1 MDRGLVPRR
10 VDFKGVA
17 CCRETD
23 LCEKKMKCLVSVASI
38 AVALHLACTVQAAE
52 EESEPTPGQ
61 VRTAAEAFD
70 RGREA
75 YKSDDFVEAA
85 EQFESA
91 DANAP
96 SAAALEL
103 AIRARDKAGQL
114 DRASTLAALALLRYP
129 NDATIQKLAPS
140 IVQRAKSEL
149 FELDIKCNDPCE
161 VTVAGK
167 LAPGRRATERTIFV
181 SPGKYAVL
189 AGWSGDRSL
198 SKQVE
203 GARGASGLLEFRAPQ
218 EASSAPG
225 LASDPAPSAALE
237 KPMDVGASSPSK
249 GLPPPVFW
257 VGVGLSAVA
266 TGFTVW
272 SGLDTQSNPGP
283 DKVRSTCAAMPGTTI
298 CNSLYQQGVDA
309 QHRTNIL
316 IGVTAGVGV
325 ATAVI
330 GAFFTNWGGKASSPE
345 AAEAATL
352 SKGFSVEPWVAIGGG
367 ASVGALGR
375 F

>member
-1 MDRGLVPRR
+1 MKGL
-10 VDFKGVA
+10 F
-17 CCRETD
+17 
-23 LCEKKMKCLVSVASI
+23 SVAVI
-38 AVALHLACTVQAAE
+38 AVVLHSSGLANAAE
-52 EESEPTPGQ
+52 EASEPTPGQ
-61 VRTAAEAFD
+61 VRSAAEAFD

-75 YKSDDFVEAA
+75 YKAEEYLEAA

-114 DRASTLAALALLRYP
+114 DRAATLAALALTRHADDP
-129 NDATIQKLAPS
+129 NIQKIAPA
-140 IVQRAKSEL
+140 IVQRAKAEL
-149 FELDIKCNDPCE
+149 FEIDLKCDDPCD

-167 LAPGRRATERTIFV
+167 LAPGRRATERTVFV
-181 SPGKYAVL
+181 GPGKYAVR

-198 SKQVE
+198 SKSIE
-203 GARGASGLLEFRAPQ
+203 ATKGASGTLEFQVPAAVVAAAPVVTTDAAAP
-218 EASSAPG
+218 ASG
-225 LASDPAPSAALE
+225 GE
-237 KPMDVGASSPSK
+237 KPADEGAVHKS
-249 GLPPPVFW
+249 GALPPAVFW
-257 VGVGLSAVA
+257 VGVGLTAVA
-266 TGFTVW
+266 GGVSIW
-272 SGLDTQSNPGP
+272 SGVDTQNSPGT
-283 DKVRSTCAAMPGTTI
+283 DAVRSACQANSPD
-298 CNSLYQQGVDA
+298 CQSLYQKGVDK

-330 GAFFTNWGGKASSPE
+330 GAFFTDWSSKKAAP
-345 AAEAATL
+345 AAEAKA
-352 SKGFSVEPWVAIGGG
+352 SRSSFSVEPWLSVGSG

>member
-1 MDRGLVPRR
+1 LSVFE
-10 VDFKGVA
+10 V
-17 CCRETD
+17 ESS
-23 LCEKKMKCLVSVASI
+23 KKMKCLFSVAC
-38 AVALHLACTVQAAE
+38 VALVLQTAQVVHAE
-52 EESEPTPGQ
+52 EEASEPTPAQ

-75 YKSDDFVEAA
+75 YKSEEYVEAA

-114 DRASTLAALALLRYP
+114 DRAATLAALALARHP
-129 NDATIQKLAPS
+129 DDANIQKVAPA
-140 IVQRAKSEL
+140 IVQKAKAEL
-149 FELDIKCNDPCE
+149 FELDIKCDDPCD

-167 LAPGRRATERTIFV
+167 LAPGRRSTERVVFV
-181 SPGKYAVL
+181 GPGKYAVR

-203 GARGASGLLEFRAPQ
+203 ATKGASASLDFQAP
-218 EASSAPG
+218 A
-225 LASDPAPSAALE
+225 APSATPPDANAGAPAAGAGE
-237 KPMDVGASSPSK
+237 KPTDEGVHQKSGP
-249 GLPPPVFW
+249 LPPAVFW
-257 VGVGLSAVA
+257 VGVGLTAV
-266 TGFTVW
+266 TGGITIW

-283 DKVRSTCAAMPGTTI
+283 NKVRQECGTVPQMSDCMT
-298 CNSLYQQGVDA
+298 LYNQGLDK

-316 IGVTAGVGV
+316 IGTTAGLGV

-330 GAFFTNWGGKASSPE
+330 GAFFTDWGSKKQSEPSPDG
-345 AAEAATL
+345 AEAATL
-352 SKGFSVEPWVAIGGG
+352 RRGFSVQPWVAIGGG

>member
-1 MDRGLVPRR
+1 M
-10 VDFKGVA
+10 KGA
-17 CCRETD
+17 F
-23 LCEKKMKCLVSVASI
+23 SI
-38 AVALHLACTVQAAE
+38 AVCAAALHVAGYAVAAE
-52 EESEPTPGQ
+52 DVVEPTPAQ
-61 VRTAAEAFD
+61 VRSAAEAFD

-75 YKSDDFVEAA
+75 YKSEEYVEAA

-114 DRASTLAALALLRYP
+114 DRAATLAALALARHPDDP
-129 NDATIQKLAPS
+129 NIQKVAPG
-140 IVQRAKSEL
+140 IIERAKAEL
-149 FELDIKCNDPCE
+149 YEVDLKCDDPCD

-167 LAPGRRATERTIFV
+167 IAPGRRSTERTLFV
-181 SPGKYAVL
+181 VPGTYTVL

-203 GARGASGLLEFRAPQ
+203 ATRGASGALDFEAPAVAAPPTAGA
-218 EASSAPG
+218 EPRVAASG
-225 LASDPAPSAALE
+225 NDE
-237 KPMDVGASSPSK
+237 KNADEGSPKRSGASPA
-249 GLPPPVFW
+249 VFW
-257 VGVGLSAVA
+257 VGAALTVVSGAV
-266 TGFTVW
+266 TVW
-272 SGLDTQSNPGP
+272 SGLDTQNNPGP
-283 DKVRSTCAAMPGTTI
+283 NKVRDACQAMQGD
-298 CNSLYQQGVDA
+298 CQSLYQQGLDK

-325 ATAVI
+325 VTAVV
-330 GAFFTNWGGKASSPE
+330 GAFFTDWSSEKKPE
-345 AAEAATL
+345 PDAQALNTRK
-352 SKGFSVEPWVAIGGG
+352 KGFSIEPWLSVGSG